1 MTRQTTTDRDH
12 EPSNHPSRASVR
24 IVVVAL
30 GVLVHSLVG
39 IVVRDRATG
48 HDRDARDGQ
57 LETEPREMLRRVVA
71 RAVTTTTTTR
81 RDLLLS
87 LSRPMG
93 GRANESRAMGDAAG
107 GKTDDDGDDDGEMT
121 ATAGRA
127 SVVVENADEETTMD
141 VEDETDARTRERDA
155 EALAR
160 ELLLEEIEL
169 EERGGDDWDLGR
181 APAHLE
187 ARVGRLRRES
197 RALER
202 DAESIFRRTQSR
214 ARARALEMLERA
226 RRRREEAR
234 EYEARA
240 QLLRETR
247 RRRGDTKP
255 IDDA

>member
-1 MTRQTTTDRDH
+1 MTNSHQQHTLLRPHGGLCVKQF
-12 EPSNHPSRASVR
+12 N
-24 IVVVAL
+24 
-30 GVLVHSLVG
+30 
-39 IVVRDRATG
+39 ATAG
-48 HDRDARDGQ
+48 AD
-57 LETEPREMLRRVVA
+57 
-71 RAVTTTTTTR
+71 
-81 RDLLLS
+81 
-87 LSRPMG
+87 
-93 GRANESRAMGDAAG
+93 DAAG
-107 GKTDDDGDDDGEMT
+107 KKPPGDGKKTSDE
-121 ATAGRA
+121 

-141 VEDETDARTRERDA
+141 VEDETDARTRERDT
-155 EALAR
+155 EELAS

-187 ARVGRLRRES
+187 ARAGRLRRES

-226 RRRREEAR
+226 RQRREEAR

-240 QLLRETR
+240 QLLRETH

>member
-1 MTRQTTTDRDH
+1 
-12 EPSNHPSRASVR
+12 
-24 IVVVAL
+24 
-30 GVLVHSLVG
+30 
-39 IVVRDRATG
+39 
-48 HDRDARDGQ
+48 
-57 LETEPREMLRRVVA
+57 MLRRVVA
-71 RAVTTTTTTR
+71 RAVTTTTTTMR

-87 LSRPMG
+87 LSRPKG

-107 GKTDDDGDDDGEMT
+107 GKTDDDGDGGDDDGEMT

-141 VEDETDARTRERDA
+141 VEDETDARTRERD
-155 EALAR
+155 EDALAR

>member
-1 MTRQTTTDRDH
+1 
-12 EPSNHPSRASVR
+12 
-24 IVVVAL
+24 
-30 GVLVHSLVG
+30 VLVHSLVG
-39 IVVRDRATG
+39 VVVVVRDRATG

-71 RAVTTTTTTR
+71 RAVTTTTTTMR

-87 LSRPMG
+87 LSRPKG

-107 GKTDDDGDDDGEMT
+107 GKTDDGDDDDGEMT

-141 VEDETDARTRERDA
+141 VEDETDARTRERD
-155 EALAR
+155 EDALAR

-214 ARARALEMLERA
+214 ARARASEMLERA

>member
-1 MTRQTTTDRDH
+1 MITNH
-12 EPSNHPSRASVR
+12 HPSRASVR
-24 IVVVAL
+24 IFVLAL

-39 IVVRDRATG
+39 IVVVVVRDRATG

-71 RAVTTTTTTR
+71 RAVTTTTTTMR

-107 GKTDDDGDDDGEMT
+107 GKTDDGDDDGEMT

-141 VEDETDARTRERDA
+141 VEDETDARTRERD
-155 EALAR
+155 EDALAR

-214 ARARALEMLERA
+214 ARARASEMLERA

>member
-1 MTRQTTTDRDH
+1 MTMRSHQQHALLRPHVKKLHATT
-12 EPSNHPSRASVR
+12 A
-24 IVVVAL
+24 A
-30 GVLVHSLVG
+30 
-39 IVVRDRATG
+39 A
-48 HDRDARDGQ
+48 
-57 LETEPREMLRRVVA
+57 
-71 RAVTTTTTTR
+71 
-81 RDLLLS
+81 
-87 LSRPMG
+87 G
-93 GRANESRAMGDAAG
+93 GDDAAG
-107 GKTDDDGDDDGEMT
+107 KKTPDDGKKTTDES
-121 ATAGRA
+121 
-127 SVVVENADEETTMD
+127 SVVVENADEETSMD
-141 VEDETDARTRERDA
+141 AEDEMDARTRERDT
-155 EALAR
+155 EELAS

-202 DAESIFRRTQSR
+202 DAESIFRRTQRR
-214 ARARALEMLERA
+214 ARVRALEMLERA
-226 RRRREEAR
+226 RQRREEAR

>member
-1 MTRQTTTDRDH
+1 
-12 EPSNHPSRASVR
+12 
-24 IVVVAL
+24 
-30 GVLVHSLVG
+30 
-39 IVVRDRATG
+39 
-48 HDRDARDGQ
+48 
-57 LETEPREMLRRVVA
+57 MLRRVVA
-71 RAVTTTTTTR
+71 RAVTTTTTTMR

-93 GRANESRAMGDAAG
+93 GRANENESRAMGDAAG
-107 GKTDDDGDDDGEMT
+107 GKTDDGDDDDGGMT
-121 ATAGRA
+121 TTAGRA

-141 VEDETDARTRERDA
+141 VEDETDARTRGRD
-155 EALAR
+155 EDALAR

-214 ARARALEMLERA
+214 ARARASEMLERA

>member
-1 MTRQTTTDRDH
+1 
-12 EPSNHPSRASVR
+12 
-24 IVVVAL
+24 
-30 GVLVHSLVG
+30 
-39 IVVRDRATG
+39 
-48 HDRDARDGQ
+48 
-57 LETEPREMLRRVVA
+57 MLRRVIV
-71 RAVTTTTTTR
+71 RAMRSVKTTR
-81 RDLLLS
+81 TMTMNSHQQHTLL
-87 LSRPMG
+87 RPHG
-93 GRANESRAMGDAAG
+93 GLRVKQFNATAGGDDAAG
-107 GKTDDDGDDDGEMT
+107 KKPPDDGKKTSDE
-121 ATAGRA
+121 

-141 VEDETDARTRERDA
+141 VEDETDARTRERDT
-155 EALAR
+155 EELAS

-187 ARVGRLRRES
+187 ARAGRLRRES

-214 ARARALEMLERA
+214 ARVRALEMLERA
-226 RRRREEAR
+226 RQRREEAR

-255 IDDA
+255 IDDE

>member
-1 MTRQTTTDRDH
+1 
-12 EPSNHPSRASVR
+12 
-24 IVVVAL
+24 
-30 GVLVHSLVG
+30 
-39 IVVRDRATG
+39 
-48 HDRDARDGQ
+48 
-57 LETEPREMLRRVVA
+57 MLRRVIV
-71 RAVTTTTTTR
+71 
-81 RDLLLS
+81 
-87 LSRPMG
+87 
-93 GRANESRAMGDAAG
+93 RAMRSAQTMNSHPQHTLLRPRGCVRVKKLHATAAGGDDAAG
-107 GKTDDDGDDDGEMT
+107 KKTAEDGEKT
-121 ATAGRA
+121 ADA
-127 SVVVENADEETTMD
+127 SVVVVENADEETTMD
-141 VEDETDARTRERDA
+141 VEDEMDARTRERDA
-155 EALAR
+155 EELAS

-187 ARVGRLRRES
+187 ARAGRLRRET

-226 RRRREEAR
+226 RQRREEAR

>member
-1 MTRQTTTDRDH
+1 
-12 EPSNHPSRASVR
+12 
-24 IVVVAL
+24 
-30 GVLVHSLVG
+30 
-39 IVVRDRATG
+39 
-48 HDRDARDGQ
+48 
-57 LETEPREMLRRVVA
+57 MLRRVVA
-71 RAVTTTTTTR
+71 RAVTTTTTTMR

-93 GRANESRAMGDAAG
+93 GRANENESRAMGDAAG
-107 GKTDDDGDDDGEMT
+107 GKTDDGDDDDGGMT

-141 VEDETDARTRERDA
+141 VEDETDARTRGRD
-155 EALAR
+155 EDALAR

-169 EERGGDDWDLGR
+169 EERGGDDCDLGR